1 MLKNKSN
8 VDSSTLND
16 KTQLHLME
24 RVKELTCL
32 YDMARIAADTS
43 LNIEN
48 MLMGIIGILPEAWQY
63 PKDAFAK
70 IVFNNRIFST
80 PNYPEFV
87 QRQRSKL
94 VINGK
99 CRGYVEVAYSKKR
112 SAQNLNLFLHEEQ
125 ILLDTVTREVS
136 AMIRRRETEQEK
148 LKLEDQ
154 LRHADRLAT
163 IGQLSASVAHELNE
177 PLGHILGF
185 AELVKKCPGL
195 PVQAMAD
202 IEKIL
207 TTSLH
212 AREVVKQILIFS
224 RQASQQKTKVNLN
237 NLIKQG
243 LTFLESRCVNEG
255 IILQCQLEPDVPEI
269 DAVPAQINQI
279 FVSLMVNA
287 IQAMPHGGTICV
299 RTRKAGGKVSL
310 IIEDTGIGMKKEI
323 LQKIFIPFFTT
334 KEADLG
340 TGLGLPV
347 VHDIINAHKGLIKIE
362 SKVGV
367 GTKCK
372 IQLPA

>member
-8 VDSSTLND
+8 VDSSAASD
-16 KTQLHLME
+16 KTQLYLME

-48 MLMGIIGILPEAWQY
+48 MLMGIVGILPEAWQY

-70 IVFNNRIFST
+70 IVFNNRIFSM
-80 PNYPEFV
+80 PNYPKFV
-87 QRQRSKL
+87 QRQRSAL
-94 VINGK
+94 VINGRR
-99 CRGYVEVAYSKKR
+99 RGYVEVAYPKKR
-112 SAQNLNLFLHEEQ
+112 GAQNLNLFLQEEQ
-125 ILLDTVTREVS
+125 KLLDTVAREVS

-185 AELVKKCPGL
+185 AELAKKCPGL

-207 TTSLH
+207 ATSLH
-212 AREVVKQILIFS
+212 AREVVRQILIFS

-243 LTFLESRCVNEG
+243 LTFLESRCVSEG
-255 IILQCQLEPDVPEI
+255 IKLQCRLGLDVPEI
-269 DAVPAQINQI
+269 DAAPAQMNQV

-287 IQAMPHGGTICV
+287 IQAMPDGGTISI
-299 RTRKAGGKVSL
+299 RTRRAGEKVSL
-310 IIEDTGIGMKKEI
+310 NIEDSGVGMNEEI
-323 LQKIFIPFFTT
+323 LQKVFIPFFTT
-334 KEADLG
+334 KEADVG

-347 VHDIINAHKGLIKIE
+347 VHDIIAAHKGSIKIE
-362 SKVGV
+362 SKVGM

-372 IQLPA
+372 RQLPV